1 MDPALPQA
9 IFQIDTDKA
18 FRARA
23 LEVFHFQ
30 AAHNPVYREY
40 LSRLGVDTRGIVEPE
55 EIPFLP
61 VGFFRSHRVV
71 CGDRDP
77 EVTFESSGTTTA
89 TPSRHHVADASLY
102 RFSIFRTFRQFYG
115 PPEKYCFLALL
126 PSYLE
131 RKTSSLVYMMD
142 QLICQS
148 GHPDS
153 GFYLDRLDEL
163 AGMLERRNGDHHP
176 TLLLG
181 VSFALADLAEKYPV
195 ELGDHI
201 IVMETGGMKGR
212 RKETVRSE
220 LHSLLSDAFSLP
232 AIHSEYGMT
241 ELLSQ
246 AYSPGRGIFRSPP
259 WMRVMTRD
267 PNDPLTILTH
277 PEDDLPRDPE
287 KISAKG
293 GLNIIDLA
301 NLYSCAFI
309 ATDDLGTVYGDGRF
323 EVTGRFDH
331 ADVRGCNLLVP

>member
-9 IFQIDTDKA
+9 VFQIDTDKT
-18 FRARA
+18 FRATA

-30 AAHNPVYREY
+30 YAHNPVYREY
-40 LSRLGVDTRGIVEPE
+40 LTRLGVDATGIVEPE

-61 VGFFRSHRVV
+61 AGFFRTHRVV
-71 CGDRDP
+71 CADREP
-77 EVTFESSGTTTA
+77 ELVFESSGTTTA
-89 TPSRHHVADASLY
+89 TPSRHHVADVSLY
-102 RFSIFRTFRQFYG
+102 KSSLFGTFRQFYG
-115 PPEKYCFLALL
+115 PPEKYCILALL

-131 RKTSSLVYMMD
+131 RKRSSLVYMMA
-142 QLICQS
+142 QLIHRS

-153 GFYLDRLDEL
+153 GFYLDRPDEL
-163 AGMLERRNGDHHP
+163 AGMIERRNGDRHP

-181 VSFALADLAEKYPV
+181 VSFALADLAENYPMK
-195 ELGDHI
+195 LGDHI

-212 RKETVRSE
+212 RKEMVRSE
-220 LHSLLSDAFSLP
+220 LHELLSGAFGTGS
-232 AIHSEYGMT
+232 IHSEYGMT

-246 AYSPGRGIFRSPP
+246 AYSSGQGLFRSPP
-259 WMRVMTRD
+259 WMRILARD

-277 PEDDLPRDPE
+277 QGDDLRGDPE

-301 NLYSCAFI
+301 NLYSCSFI
-309 ATDDLGTVYGDGRF
+309 ATDDLGTVHADGSF

-331 ADVRGCNLLVP
+331 SDVRGCNLLVP